1 MSIYEE
7 FGVKPIINLWGTG
20 TMVGG
25 SIMAPSVVEA
35 MISASRECA
44 KIDELQAAA
53 SNVIAEVTGAE
64 AGIVTCGAA
73 AALTM
78 GTAACLTGLDI
89 ARMDRLPDTT
99 GMPNEVIM
107 ARDQRCGFDHA
118 IRAAG
123 ATIVEVGYNE
133 SLTGAMRA
141 VESWEFEVA
150 INERTAAIAL
160 ILYAWDPK
168 KQNQLIEVASLAKKR
183 GIPLLVDAAGSVP
196 PVENLRRFI
205 GSGADLVAFS
215 GGKGIRGPQN
225 TGILCGRRD
234 LIAAAALQQI
244 DACGFSHMWSPPE
257 SLIPKH
263 KIAGQPRQGIGRA
276 HKVSKEALIGL
287 LVRLR
292 ELTKEKT
299 IEEARHMQALLERI
313 VKSISGL
320 PFVSTTIDHPSTEG
334 SGAVPSLK
342 IKIDSPGLGQDAFS
356 VSMKLRNGNP
366 RLWVNE
372 KGLPDNTL
380 IITAICL
387 DIELADIVGQRL
399 RVVLSGGD

>member
-7 FGVKPIINLWGTG
+7 FGVKPIINLWGTA
-20 TMVGG
+20 TMLGG

-35 MISASRECA
+35 MAAASKQCA
-44 KIDELQAAA
+44 KIDELQAAG
-53 SNVIAEVTGAE
+53 NKVIVEVTGAE

-73 AALTM
+73 SALTL
-78 GTAACLTGLDI
+78 GTAACITGLDVS
-89 ARMDRLPDTT
+89 RMDRLPDTS

-133 SLTGAMRA
+133 GLTGAMRP
-141 VESWEFEVA
+141 VESWEFEAA

-160 ILYAWDPK
+160 ILYVWDAK
-168 KQNQLIEVASLAKKR
+168 KEQQLIEVASIAKRR
-183 GIPLLVDAAGSVP
+183 GVPLLVDAAGSVP
-196 PVENLRRFI
+196 PVANLRRFI
-205 GSGADLVAFS
+205 KTGADLVAFS

-225 TGILCGRRD
+225 TGILCGRHD
-234 LIAAAALQQI
+234 LIAAAALQLI
-244 DACGFSHMWSPPE
+244 DACGFSHMWIPPE
-257 SLIPKH
+257 SLIPKDRLM
-263 KIAGQPRQGIGRA
+263 GQPRQGIGRA

-292 ELTKEKT
+292 ELSSEKT
-299 IEEARHMQALLERI
+299 LEEAKRMQALLEQI
-313 VKSISGL
+313 VKAIKGL
-320 PFVSTTIDHPSTEG
+320 PHVSTTIDHPATEG

-342 IKIDSPGLGQDAFS
+342 IKIDPAGLGQDAFS
-356 VSMKLRNGNP
+356 ISMKLRNGNP

-372 KGLPDNTL
+372 KSLPDHTL

-387 DIELADIVGQRL
+387 DEELAGIVAQRL
-399 RVVLSGGD
+399 RVVLSGGN

>member
-1 MSIYEE
+1 MNIYEE
-7 FGVKPIINLWGTG
+7 FGVTPIINLWGTG

-25 SIMAPSVVEA
+25 SIMAPSVVKAMVEA
-35 MISASRECA
+35 SKVCA
-44 KIDELQAAA
+44 KVDELQAAA
-53 SNVIAEVTGAE
+53 SRVIAEVTGAE

-78 GTAACLTGLDI
+78 GTAACLTGLDVG
-89 ARMDRLPDTT
+89 RMERLPDTS

-107 ARDQRCGFDHA
+107 ARDQRCAFDHA
-118 IRAAG
+118 IRATG
-123 ATIVEVGYNE
+123 AVIVEVGYNE
-133 SLTGAMRA
+133 SLTGAMRP
-141 VESWEFEVA
+141 VEAWEFEAA

-160 ILYAWDPK
+160 ILYALDPK
-168 KQNQLIEVASLAKKR
+168 KEKQLTEIGALAKRR
-183 GIPLLVDAAGSVP
+183 GVPLLVDAAGSVP
-196 PVENLRRFI
+196 PVDNLQRFVDA
-205 GSGADLVAFS
+205 GADLVAFS

-244 DACGFSHMWSPPE
+244 DACGFSHTWNPPE
-257 SLIPKH
+257 TLIPKD
-263 KIAGQPRQGIGRA
+263 KVAGQPRQGIGRA

-299 IEEARHMQALLERI
+299 IEEARHMQGLLDKI

-320 PFVSTTIDHPSTEG
+320 PFVSTAIENPAESG

-342 IKIDSPGLGQDAFS
+342 IKIDPAGLGQDAFAI
-356 VSMKLRNGNP
+356 SMKLRNGNP

-372 KGLPDNTL
+372 KNLPDHTL

-387 DIELADIVGQRL
+387 DEAMAEVVGRRL
-399 RVVLSGGD
+399 KAVLSGND